1 MNQALLEKSRNNYE
15 IAEISEGKKYYDV
28 AISRFYY
35 SLYQKINFLL
45 REKYD
50 KFKVSK
56 DGKGSHDNMAEQLLE
71 YISEECPNIDFKII
85 ADLSHFRGLKKI
97 RNDADYKPEMFKES
111 RYGDEFKKLFMLC
124 NNAVD
129 SLM

>member
-1 MNQALLEKSRNNYE
+1 MNQALLAKSRNNYE
-15 IAEISEGKKYYDV
+15 IAEMSEDKKYYDV

-45 REKYD
+45 REKYG
-50 KFKVSK
+50 KFKVQK
-56 DGKGSHDNMAEQLLE
+56 DGKGSHDNTAEQLLE
-71 YISEECPNIDFKII
+71 YISEECPDLDLKII

-97 RNDADYKPEMFKES
+97 RNDADYKPEMFKEP
-111 RYGDEFKKLFMLC
+111 RYSDEFKKLFMLC
-124 NNAVD
+124 NDAVD